1 MLEISKEAAEVLHEI
16 IEHENE
22 GDYWEKRFESLSRKD
37 ESILRGCFKELKDKD
52 MVETFWASNLP
63 YSINVLKDGYLYD
76 QHYEV
81 TQAQTKALT
90 LPRFE
95 KQLVD
100 LIERTKGINH
110 PINVAP
116 VGTNINEYNRPSEE
130 WVNDVDIF
138 YQKYLKDHPLG
149 GRIKTILF
157 HRTLDAYSQLL
168 ACLSSIARDREF
180 IDKMNEISETTIPH
194 SSGKALH
201 NFDVFLSHANKDKL
215 SFVDELNES
224 LKRLRVTIFYDKES
238 LEWGDNW
245 KQRILDGTKQAEF
258 AIIVISENFF
268 DREWTERELNE
279 FLNRQN
285 QNGQKLILPIL
296 HGISAEQM
304 SNKYPKVADIQ
315 AIDSKTYTCDQIAL
329 LFAGQ
334 LIKRLK
340 SM

>member
-1 MLEISKEAAEVLHEI
+1 MLELSKEAAEVLHEI

-37 ESILRGCFKELKDKD
+37 DSILRGCFNELKEKN
-52 MVETFWASNLP
+52 MVNTFWPDNIP
-63 YSINVLKDGYLYD
+63 YYIDVLKDGYLYD
-76 QHYEV
+76 QHLQE
-81 TQAQTKALT
+81 AQKKMQE
-90 LPRFE
+90 LPKSNFE
-95 KQLVD
+95 RELND
-100 LIERTKGINH
+100 LLERAKTIKH
-110 PINVAP
+110 PISAAV

-138 YQKYLKDHPLG
+138 HQRYLTDHPLSE
-149 GRIKTILF
+149 RIKKILF
-157 HRTLDAYSQLL
+157 HRTPDAYSQLL
-168 ACLSSIARDREF
+168 ACLSSVARDREF
-180 IDKMNEISETTIPH
+180 IDKMSKVTEATYSRP
-194 SSGKALH
+194 SGKALH
-201 NFDVFLSHANKDKL
+201 SYDVFLSHANKDKL

-224 LKRLRVTIFYDKES
+224 LKRLKVNIFYDKES

-304 SNKYPKVADIQ
+304 RNKYPTVADIQ
-315 AIDSKTYTCDQIAL
+315 AIDSKAYTCDQIAL